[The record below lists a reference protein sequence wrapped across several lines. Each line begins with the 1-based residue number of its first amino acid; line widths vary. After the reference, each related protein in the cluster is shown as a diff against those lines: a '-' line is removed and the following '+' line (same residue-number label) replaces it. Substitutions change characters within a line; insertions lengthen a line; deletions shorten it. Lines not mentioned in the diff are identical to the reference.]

1 MTLPDGSHPICLCF
15 CLFPGAHT
23 TVDKVIVAAGDGELD
38 SPMSFVV
45 VVNYRARSVLQVWNL
60 LFNWHAE
67 PLL

>member
-15 CLFPGAHT
+15 CLLPRTHAA
-23 TVDKVIVAAGDGELD
+23 VDEVIVAAGDGLLD

-45 VVNYRARSVLQVWNL
+45 VVNYRARSVLQVRNL